1 MPTTTSS
8 CQELS
13 GNNKI
18 PPLWRKEKNCPFL
31 WTCFSKWTTW
41 VQDEN
46 SHSIPEHINLQA
58 QPLVGQIL
66 PYLHS
71 AVSMHISEY
80 CPAVAPS
87 SAEGFRLW
95 IAEAGL
101 IQTKWTAT
109 SRGRAWWEDNKP
121 ILSSPPPPF
130 FSSFLSFFPF
140 FFFFFIFP
148 PLFFL

>member
-1 MPTTTSS
+1 M
-8 CQELS
+8 
-13 GNNKI
+13 
-18 PPLWRKEKNCPFL
+18 
-31 WTCFSKWTTW
+31 
-41 VQDEN
+41 QDEN

-71 AVSMHISEY
+71 AVSMHSSEY

-121 ILSSPPPPF
+121 ILSSPPPPPF

-140 FFFFFIFP
+140 FSFSFLFFPPFFFCKP
-148 PLFFL
+148 SNKNPGALLAYVTYTAAKKAVALLLSQQD